1 MLFETEVKQK
11 NGSKL
16 IGEMK
21 QVYSTYLDI
30 ISNSDSAFFNQWHLE
45 HLLGVVSFQNSVGIY
60 GFYPLW
66 NRIAE

>member
-30 ISNSDSAFFNQWHLE
+30 ISNSDSTFFN
-45 HLLGVVSFQNSVGIY
+45 
-60 GFYPLW
+60 
-66 NRIAE
+66 